1 MALCCADMALYWILL
16 TVFLLTTLTFSHS
29 SEHGAP
35 HGRRRQTQTSAGGA
49 NVLQQ
54 PLQSPRVQSQSRDQD
69 RPRASQ
75 GSRTVKSGAG
85 RLSHRAL
92 HPLAR
97 PEDDGTG
104 LEGLSPVRLEMG
116 HAGDVRIKTKSQS
129 QIWENQLAGTK
140 KGRGHRSRH
149 GHRFEHRRH
158 GAGRRDRGRHGK
170 GEVMFEDK
178 VGHIVGQWVT
188 LLP

>member
-1 MALCCADMALYWILL
+1 
-16 TVFLLTTLTFSHS
+16 
-29 SEHGAP
+29 
-35 HGRRRQTQTSAGGA
+35 
-49 NVLQQ
+49 
-54 PLQSPRVQSQSRDQD
+54 
-69 RPRASQ
+69 
-75 GSRTVKSGAG
+75 
-85 RLSHRAL
+85 
-92 HPLAR
+92 
-97 PEDDGTG
+97 
-104 LEGLSPVRLEMG
+104 MG